1 LRRLSFDFAQLPW
14 ICGWVASGFD
24 YALLRSALCGGII
37 CWEFVWGNN
46 EMAQEIE
53 RKFLTKSDAW
63 RSLAQGLYYR
73 QGYIDQDD
81 RTSVRL
87 AGAAIVVTQ
96 EDIELAFPV
105 PEADAIAMARD
116 FQPDAAGR
124 LDPATCTPRIRVAG
138 EIGYLTLK
146 TKTIGISRSEYE
158 YTIPKIQALALL
170 DLVCNQPQIEKYR
183 FKIPIGDVVW
193 EVDEFLGGNAGLVVA
208 EVELATEGQSIA
220 LPDWVGE
227 EVSDDVRYFNSYL
240 AKCPYS
246 TW

>member
-1 LRRLSFDFAQLPW
+1 MGL
-14 ICGWVASGFD
+14 
-24 YALLRSALCGGII
+24 
-37 CWEFVWGNN
+37 
-46 EMAQEIE
+46 EIE
-53 RKFLTKSDAW
+53 RKFLTQSEAW
-63 RSLAQGLYYR
+63 RSLAQGEYYR

-81 RTSVRL
+81 RTAVRL
-87 AGAAIVVTQ
+87 VDGAIVVTQ
-96 EDIELAFPV
+96 DDIELAFAV
-105 PEADAIAMARD
+105 SAGDAIAMAMD

-124 LDPATCTPRIRVAG
+124 LDPGACTPRIRVAG
-138 EIGYLTLK
+138 EMGFLTLK
-146 TKTIGISRSEYE
+146 TKTVGISRSEYE
-158 YTIPKIQALALL
+158 YAIPKIQALALL

-208 EVELATEGQSIA
+208 EVELAAEGQPID

>member
-1 LRRLSFDFAQLPW
+1 
-14 ICGWVASGFD
+14 VASGFD

-53 RKFLTKSDAW
+53 RKFLTKSEGW
-63 RSLAQGLYYR
+63 RSLSEGEYYR

-81 RTSVRL
+81 RTAVRL
-87 AGAAIVVTQ
+87 AGASIVVTQ
-96 EDIELAFPV
+96 DDIELAFAV
-105 PEADAIAMARD
+105 SEEDAIAMARD
-116 FQPDAAGR
+116 FQPNAAGR
-124 LDPATCTPRIRVAG
+124 LDPGACTPRIRVAG

-158 YTIPKIQALALL
+158 YAIPKIQALALL

-183 FKIPIGDVVW
+183 FKIPIEDLVW
-193 EVDEFLGGNAGLVVA
+193 EVDEFLGENVGLVVA
-208 EVELATEGQSIA
+208 EVELESADQAID
-220 LPDWVGE
+220 LPDWVGA
-227 EVSDDVRYFNSYL
+227 EVSDDVRYFNSAL
-240 AKCPYS
+240 AKCPFT

>member
-1 LRRLSFDFAQLPW
+1 
-14 ICGWVASGFD
+14 
-24 YALLRSALCGGII
+24 
-37 CWEFVWGNN
+37 
-46 EMAQEIE
+46 MAQEIE
-53 RKFLTKSDAW
+53 RKFLTQSEAW

-87 AGAAIVVTQ
+87 VDGAIVVAQ
-96 EDIELAFPV
+96 DDIELAFAV
-105 PEADAIAMARD
+105 SAGDAIAMARD

-124 LDPATCTPRIRVAG
+124 IDPGACTPRIRVAG
-138 EIGYLTLK
+138 EMGFLTLK
-146 TKTIGISRSEYE
+146 TKTVGISRSEYE
-158 YTIPKIQALALL
+158 YAIPKIQALALL

-183 FKIPIGDVVW
+183 FKIPIGNLVW

-208 EVELATEGQSIA
+208 EVELAAEGQSID

-240 AKCPYS
+240 AKCPFT